1 MGIVQ
6 QDAIKTSFI
15 SFAGIGLGY
24 LNKAFLFVL
33 LFSTTQVGLINLL
46 MSVGLLFAQFSN
58 LGTIY
63 TTWRFFPFFRNT
75 EKQHFGFLLANLLL
89 VVLGSLFFSGLLLLL
104 KPQVVAI
111 YTEKSPLFVAYF
123 SWIIPLGFAL
133 VLFHLFE
140 NYLRGMGRNVL
151 PVFLQEI
158 VLRVF
163 TTFLLILFGLDLL
176 SFHLFVAC
184 YVCLHFAP
192 ALYLLLYLIK
202 HKELVFRFKSIQIS
216 KRFKRLIL
224 SYSGFSYLNS
234 LANLLVISMDA
245 LMIARYRGMAETGV
259 YTTMLFLISALI
271 FPYRSI
277 MRVATPLVAKQWKER
292 DMAGMQALYQKSSSV
307 GLLLALAGFLGV
319 WIVIDPLLSFAPAYA
334 GGKLVF
340 FFLML
345 GRIIDMYFGLN
356 GVIFSTSKKYK
367 TDLVFTFLLIISV
380 YLVNLWLIPLYGII
394 GAAISTSGAYLVY
407 NLLRG
412 GFINYE
418 YQLHPFKWVQVRLL
432 LLGLLIFIGFWILDA
447 RIGSLF
453 HLQPFVQ
460 IIVKELLLFV
470 VFILPI
476 FRWNL
481 EPESVGYVQKIW
493 KKWRAQNL

>member
-1 MGIVQ
+1 
-6 QDAIKTSFI
+6 
-15 SFAGIGLGY
+15 
-24 LNKAFLFVL
+24 
-33 LFSTTQVGLINLL
+33 
-46 MSVGLLFAQFSN
+46 
-58 LGTIY
+58 
-63 TTWRFFPFFRNT
+63 
-75 EKQHFGFLLANLLL
+75 
-89 VVLGSLFFSGLLLLL
+89 
-104 KPQVVAI
+104 
-111 YTEKSPLFVAYF
+111 
-123 SWIIPLGFAL
+123 
-133 VLFHLFE
+133 
-140 NYLRGMGRNVL
+140 
-151 PVFLQEI
+151 
-158 VLRVF
+158 
-163 TTFLLILFGLDLL
+163 
-176 SFHLFVAC
+176 
-184 YVCLHFAP
+184 
-192 ALYLLLYLIK
+192 
-202 HKELVFRFKSIQIS
+202 
-216 KRFKRLIL
+216 
-224 SYSGFSYLNS
+224 
-234 LANLLVISMDA
+234 MDA
-245 LMIARYRGMAETGV
+245 LMIARYKGMAETGV
-259 YTTMLFLISALI
+259 YTTMLFMISALI

-334 GGKLVF
+334 GGKWVF

-380 YLVNLWLIPLYGII
+380 YLVNLWLIPKYGIV

-412 GFINYE
+412 GFIHYE

-432 LLGLLIFIGFWILDA
+432 LLGLLVFIGFWILDVYTGA
-447 RIGSLF
+447 FF
-453 HLQPFVQ
+453 HMQPFVQ

-481 EPESVGYVQKIW
+481 EPETVGYVQNIW
-493 KKWRAQNL
+493 KKWRGQNL

>member
-46 MSVGLLFAQFSN
+46 MSVGLLFAQFAN

-63 TTWRFFPFFRNT
+63 TTWRFFPFFRSE
-75 EKQHFGFLLANLLL
+75 EKHHFGFLFANLIL
-89 VVLGSLFFSGLLLLL
+89 VIFGSLFFSGLLLLL
-104 KPQVVAI
+104 KPEVVAI
-111 YTEKSPLFVAYF
+111 YSEKSPLFVTYF

-133 VLFHLFE
+133 VLFQLFE

-158 VLRVF
+158 VLRF
-163 TTFLLILFGLDLL
+163 CTTLLLILFGLDLL
-176 SFHLFVAC
+176 SFHFFVAF

-202 HKELVFRFKSIQIS
+202 HKELKFSFKSIQIPA
-216 KRFKRLIL
+216 RFKRLIL

-245 LMIARYRGMAETGV
+245 LMIARYKGMAETGV

-292 DMAGMQALYQKSSSV
+292 DMTGMQALYQKSSSV
-307 GLLLALAGFLGV
+307 GLLLALTGFLGV

-334 GGKLVF
+334 GGKWVF

-367 TDLVFTFLLIISV
+367 TDLVFTFFLIISV
-380 YLVNLWLIPLYGII
+380 YLVNLWLIPLYGIV

-407 NLLRG
+407 NILRG
-412 GFINYE
+412 GFIYYA
-418 YQLHPFKWVQVRLL
+418 YQLHPFKSVQFRLL
-432 LLGLLIFIGFWILDA
+432 LLGLVVFSVFWALDVV
-447 RIGSLF
+447 IINFLV
-453 HLQPFVQ
+453 LQPFTQ
-460 IIVKELLLFV
+460 IVVKELLLFV
-470 VFILPI
+470 VFIIPI
-476 FRWNL
+476 WKWNL
-481 EPESVGYVQKIW
+481 EPETVGYIQNTW
-493 KKWRAQNL
+493 KKWRAKQL